1 MSIGFIFSLVS
12 GRFGSLISMPLNWL
26 TSDFLPERIHGS
38 WKLSEPTHA
47 TVRRHTTTLRYD
59 SVNQRD
65 FLSIS
70 RPNWPSCWYDCN
82 RSNPPIGCAV
92 HDNAVLVAVVS
103 NAVSFP
109 AVGAVAVVV
118 EVVVVKGRSPSPMA
132 CSSII
137 KPAGL
142 SLTGSSLIRTLP
154 CPIATHVTGVQPC
167 LLCFSKWCYLNKRQ
181 SLSTQR
187 DAFSKVILRGQHGL
201 LSV

>member
-1 MSIGFIFSLVS
+1 
-12 GRFGSLISMPLNWL
+12 
-26 TSDFLPERIHGS
+26 
-38 WKLSEPTHA
+38 
-47 TVRRHTTTLRYD
+47 
-59 SVNQRD
+59 
-65 FLSIS
+65 
-70 RPNWPSCWYDCN
+70 
-82 RSNPPIGCAV
+82 
-92 HDNAVLVAVVS
+92 VLVAVVS
-103 NAVSFP
+103 NVVSFP

-187 DAFSKVILRGQHGL
+187 DAFSKVILRGQHSHSISITYLLGQQITPSIPFRRFSLSPPLIGGL
-201 LSV
+201 TTTVPRSSKSIRDSLCPRSIPQFWVAFACPRNYFLSRFKL